1 MDIRFARIGP
11 VSIEYRWTGKASQED
26 GPVLVFL
33 HEGLGSVDLWKDSPD
48 RLCAALG
55 ARGLV
60 YSRPGYGRSTP
71 RAHDEHWG
79 PDFMHRQ
86 ARELLPA
93 LLAAVGLDAARTPPW
108 LFGHSDGGTIALL
121 HAAAFPEQVAGVIAL
136 APHVL
141 VEEISVRSIEAA
153 VRVYDAPGPG
163 SLRARLSRFHED
175 VDSAF
180 GGWSGAW
187 LSPAFR
193 HWNITGE
200 LGLIRC
206 PVLAI
211 QGDQDEYGTMAQIE
225 AIVHHV
231 PGTQVLALQ
240 DCGHSPHRDQPQ
252 AVADAVVRFVK
263 AGGQAHA

>member
-1 MDIRFARIGP
+1 MDLRFARIGP
-11 VSIEYRWTGKASQED
+11 LSIEYRWIGNASPES
-26 GPVLVFL
+26 PVLVFL
-33 HEGLGSVDLWKDSPD
+33 HEGLGSVTLWKDSPD
-48 RLCAALG
+48 RLCEALG

-71 RAHDEHWG
+71 RARDEHWG

-93 LLAAVGLDAARTPPW
+93 LLAAVGLDARRTPPW

-121 HAAAFPEQVAGVIAL
+121 HAAAFPGQVAGVIAL
-136 APHVL
+136 APHVF

-153 VRVYDAPGPG
+153 VRAYGDPGPG
-163 SLRARLSRFHED
+163 ALRTRLARFHED

-180 GGWSGAW
+180 GGWSRAW

-193 HWNITGE
+193 DWNITQE
-200 LGLIRC
+200 LGTIRC

-211 QGDQDEYGTMAQIE
+211 QGHQDEYGTMAQIE
-225 AIVHHV
+225 AIVGQL
-231 PGTQVLALQ
+231 PDTQVLALQ

-252 AVADAVVRFVK
+252 AVADAVTRFVK
-263 AGGQAHA
+263 TGGQTRA